1 MHIHKIIS
9 IFVLIKRKLL
19 KNMVKNIRVVQSILY
34 LSLLAFISFVAYIL
48 YINQEVLYAAH
59 NHSEFLLGSTFFQ
72 SLVSRPFGIMQYA
85 GAWFTQLFHVPMVGA
100 GVLVAIWALIFV
112 VGKKAFRLQGASI
125 GLMLITVAC
134 LLTSIVDLGYWI
146 YVSPIRG
153 YWFSQSLAYLLM
165 LVLLWGA
172 NFTPRQWHIVWYLI
186 GIVLYP
192 VLGWYS
198 LLFVLCLAI
207 SQKPGWWELIGIILM
222 LCTASIWRA
231 LIYSNM
237 NLESVMMA
245 GLPRFVTASD
255 KTDSLTTPFWVLGA
269 ISLLIPLCSKYLNK
283 WYVPVLSAVA
293 GIVFTLSFMYYDANY
308 IDEMRMV
315 RYAEQDNW
323 KEVLEIADKTETP
336 TTSIIMLKNLALM
349 NEGGLLSRSFSKG
362 YEGTSIHNPDSV
374 HTSFLEIS
382 APLVYYNYGML
393 NEGFRI
399 SFECAVQSGFSPFY
413 LKMLARCAHANGE
426 DNLARR
432 YISQLS
438 GLPFY
443 SDWKPATPSEKICEL
458 HGAYQDEI
466 TGVENTDGY
475 IVNSI
480 SLWYESDSKLASE
493 QALLYSMIRRDS
505 KRFWA
510 SFRKFIK
517 LHMDEE
523 FPVHVQEAYIMY
535 MDKAPEEKRVM
546 LPVSQEIYDRYKE
559 FWTVLEGY
567 LRSGASRDEVPEKMR
582 KDFGDTYWYYNI
594 FARRVY

>member
-1 MHIHKIIS
+1 
-9 IFVLIKRKLL
+9 
-19 KNMVKNIRVVQSILY
+19 MVKNIRVVQFIFY
-34 LSLLAFISFVAYIL
+34 LSLLTFISFVAYIL

-59 NHSEFLLGSTFFQ
+59 NRSEFLFGSTFFL

-85 GAWFTQLFHVPMVGA
+85 GAWLTQLFHVPIVGA
-100 GVLVAIWALIFV
+100 GVLVAIWALIIV

-125 GLMLITVAC
+125 GLMLIPVAC

-153 YWFSQSLAYLLM
+153 YWFSQSLAYLLL

-172 NFTPRQWHIVWYLI
+172 NSTPRHWHIVWYLL
-186 GIVLYP
+186 GVVLYP
-192 VLGWYS
+192 VLGWFS

-207 SQKPGWWELIGIILM
+207 SQKPGWRELIGIILI
-222 LCTASIWRA
+222 LCTASIWRS
-231 LIYSNM
+231 LIYSHM

-255 KTDSLTTPFWVLGA
+255 KTDSLTTPFWILGA

-293 GIVFTLSFMYYDANY
+293 GIVFTLSFLYYDANY

-336 TTSIIMLKNLALM
+336 TTSMIMLKNIALM

-362 YEGTSIHNPDSV
+362 YEGISIHNPDSV
-374 HTSFLEIS
+374 HASFLEIS

-399 SFECAVQSGFSPFY
+399 SFECAVQSGFSPLY
-413 LKMLARCAHANGE
+413 LKMLASCAHANGE
-426 DNLARR
+426 EKLARR
-432 YISQLS
+432 YISQLTR
-438 GLPFY
+438 LPFY
-443 SDWKPATPSEKICEL
+443 SDWRPTTPSEKICEL
-458 HGAYQDEI
+458 HGAYPDEI

-493 QALLYSMIRRDS
+493 QALLYSMMRRDS

-546 LPVSQEIYDRYKE
+546 LPVSQEIYDQYKE
-559 FWTVLEGY
+559 FWSVLEGY
-567 LRSGASRDEVPEKMR
+567 LRSGVSRNEVPEKMR